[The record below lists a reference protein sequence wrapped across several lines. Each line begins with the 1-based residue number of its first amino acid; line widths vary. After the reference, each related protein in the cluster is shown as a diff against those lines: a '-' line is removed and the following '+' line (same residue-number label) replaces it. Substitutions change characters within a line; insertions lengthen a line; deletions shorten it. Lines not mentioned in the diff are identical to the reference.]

1 MTKTPEPLPAARV
14 RRRLDPESLAFES
27 TGELEPLAGLLG
39 QDRAEE
45 AMRFGASIQRKGF
58 NLYVLGPPGMGKH
71 HLAREVIEA
80 QARRGEVPQDWVY
93 VHRFDDADRPKAMAL
108 PPGRGHALEEA
119 MSRFVEDLVDVV
131 RAAFE
136 TEEFQN
142 RRRVIEQRIES
153 QHEDAFGA
161 LADQAEE
168 KGLRLLRTPGGL
180 AFAPLKEGEVLDPKA
195 FAALPEEEQAKLKQA
210 LSEMEDA
217 LRDLMRQAPRW
228 QREAREAL
236 RELERELAGY
246 AVAHQLR
253 ELREA
258 FADATEVASWLDAV
272 EEDVVEHAPSLLADD
287 SGEEAVKK
295 ALLGGNGPLRRYR
308 VNLLVDRREAVEAPV
323 VFEDHPTLDRLVG
336 RIEQRAQL
344 GALVSDFTL
353 IKAGALHRA
362 NGGTLILDARRLLAQ
377 PSAWDSLKRALRH
390 GEIEIES
397 LGKALGMSTGS
408 LEPDPIPLTAKI
420 VLVGDRQLYYLLSA
434 LDPDFDQLFK
444 VAADFEDD
452 VPWDAAHVADFARLT
467 AGVVKSEELLDFD
480 RGAVARLVEHAARLA
495 DHNEKI
501 TTNLTRICDVMREA
515 DWHARRRELERVRA
529 EDVQAAIDARRQREG
544 RIRERGLEA
553 FSDGTLLLDT
563 SGDVVGQ
570 INGLSVMAIGH
581 SRFGRPNRITCRV
594 RVGKGEVVDIE
605 REVQLGGP
613 IHSKGVMILSSFLG
627 AHYGEAQPLSLSA
640 SLVFEQSY
648 GGVDGD
654 SASLAELCALI
665 SALAEAPLAQ
675 RFAMTGSV
683 NQMGQVQAIGGAN
696 EKVEGFFDVCRE
708 RGLDGTQGVI
718 LPAANVQH
726 LMLREDVAAAVEEG
740 AFSVYAVA
748 HVDEALALL
757 TGEDPG
763 ERDEHGLYSRGTV
776 HYRVRA
782 RLEQFAERARAF
794 LSRPGDGG

>member
-258 FADATEVASWLDAV
+258 FADPEAAAKRAFTGEPEVLTREKFPEAHSAEVWGFDPNAHLGDKGHRNFDRLTKYLIVAAKLALEDAGVKKDGKFVGALAPEQVGICSSTAYGSLDSITELNLVAELEDPRYINPARFPNTVINAAAGYVSIWEDLRAPNATIVDGNCGSIDAVLSCETHLAHRRADAFLVGGGDVITEVLYLALRRLGAIASHVGASDATAPQAGDSDGAV
-272 EEDVVEHAPSLLADD
+272 EEKMDEVFGSLPLIPWDEIMKHSESERAFFLAC
-287 SGEEAVKK
+287 AC
-295 ALLGGNGPLRRYR
+295 
-308 VNLLVDRREAVEAPV
+308 
-323 VFEDHPTLDRLVG
+323 
-336 RIEQRAQL
+336 
-344 GALVSDFTL
+344 
-353 IKAGALHRA
+353 
-362 NGGTLILDARRLLAQ
+362 RLLQ
-377 PSAWDSLKRALRH
+377 P
-390 GEIEIES
+390 
-397 LGKALGMSTGS
+397 
-408 LEPDPIPLTAKI
+408 
-420 VLVGDRQLYYLLSA
+420 VC
-434 LDPDFDQLFK
+434 
-444 VAADFEDD
+444 AD
-452 VPWDAAHVADFARLT
+452 
-467 AGVVKSEELLDFD
+467 
-480 RGAVARLVEHAARLA
+480 
-495 DHNEKI
+495 
-501 TTNLTRICDVMREA
+501 
-515 DWHARRRELERVRA
+515 ERCRPQTVRM
-529 EDVQAAIDARRQREG
+529 I
-544 RIRERGLEA
+544 
-553 FSDGTLLLDT
+553 F
-563 SGDVVGQ
+563 
-570 INGLSVMAIGH
+570 GLSCLAA
-581 SRFGRPNRITCRV
+581 SGR
-594 RVGKGEVVDIE
+594 
-605 REVQLGGP
+605 
-613 IHSKGVMILSSFLG
+613 
-627 AHYGEAQPLSLSA
+627 
-640 SLVFEQSY
+640 
-648 GGVDGD
+648 
-654 SASLAELCALI
+654 
-665 SALAEAPLAQ
+665 
-675 RFAMTGSV
+675 
-683 NQMGQVQAIGGAN
+683 
-696 EKVEGFFDVCRE
+696 
-708 RGLDGTQGVI
+708 
-718 LPAANVQH
+718 
-726 LMLREDVAAAVEEG
+726 
-740 AFSVYAVA
+740 
-748 HVDEALALL
+748 
-757 TGEDPG
+757 
-763 ERDEHGLYSRGTV
+763 
-776 HYRVRA
+776 
-782 RLEQFAERARAF
+782 
-794 LSRPGDGG
+794 